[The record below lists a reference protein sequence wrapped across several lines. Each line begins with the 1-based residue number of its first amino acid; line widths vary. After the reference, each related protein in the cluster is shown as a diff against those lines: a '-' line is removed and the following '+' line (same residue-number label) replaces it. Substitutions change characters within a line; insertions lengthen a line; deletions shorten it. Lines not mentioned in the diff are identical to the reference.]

1 MYDERDGIIENDGTG
16 AEGVPA
22 DKAEGITAP
31 QTEDRAN
38 TESPY
43 GTRSAQASQ
52 NPYGGVYGNQGGTYG
67 QAPYNAQPPRG
78 TATPPPQNRYTYYSD
93 GSYRY
98 STPASPSAGYGAQ
111 GASGG
116 KSKAT
121 VVLAVLVAVL
131 FVGVLA
137 LGAYILLGDD
147 RENGGDGRLPAVLD
161 GDSTAESLG
170 GEAKDESIFESVP
183 EIVTVAPVP
192 DESYDSLVEL
202 YNKCSPSCVSIICT
216 VEYNGG
222 FFGVQVGKSLGSG
235 FIVEGKDPKSGKMQS
250 YIITNHHVIDGAKS
264 ITVRFYDDS
273 EYDATLIGSDE
284 MTDIAVLSIDK
295 KDMIPLEIGDSDE
308 LNVGEWVVAIG
319 TPSDEEL
326 AGTMSYGIVSGV
338 DRDIQI
344 TNDYGTVIKTMT
356 VIQTTATLNPG
367 NSGGPLINMAG
378 QVVGINAMKLAEDFE
393 GIGFALPSTS
403 AMTII
408 NSLIAYGEVVDRND
422 SFAVGA
428 AKLGIQGGTVTDAV
442 REEYRLSDDCP
453 DGVLVTTVNR
463 GTAVY
468 EAGLSAYDIITAFDG
483 VEITTIE
490 QLQEALT
497 KAGAG
502 KTVEMTFYRMGRKG
516 ETGAYHTIRF
526 VLDSAS

>member
-1 MYDERDGIIENDGTG
+1 MYDEKDDVLKDNSEEEAAT
-16 AEGVPA
+16 ATA
-22 DKAEGITAP
+22 DKAEGAAASASENAGTAD
-31 QTEDRAN
+31 T
-38 TESPY
+38 PY
-43 GTRSAQASQ
+43 GTQAPQGAQ
-52 NPYGGVYGNQGGTYG
+52 NPYGSVYGTQGRPYG
-67 QAPYNAQPPRG
+67 QSPYNMQAPRG

-98 STPASPSAGYGAQ
+98 SSPAAPTGSPYGAS
-111 GASGG
+111 APKGG

-137 LGAYILLGDD
+137 LGAYILLDD
-147 RENGGDGRLPAVLD
+147 RQSDDDRLPSLLD
-161 GDSTAESLG
+161 GNIQTASDGAEEREESVY
-170 GEAKDESIFESVP
+170 ESVP
-183 EIVTVAPVP
+183 EVVTVAPVP
-192 DESYDSLVEL
+192 DESFDSLVEL

-216 VEYNGG
+216 VEYNNG
-222 FFGVQVGKSLGSG
+222 FFGVQMGKSLGSG
-235 FIVEGKDPKSGKMQS
+235 FIVEGKDPKSGKMEK
-250 YIITNHHVIDGAKS
+250 YIITNHHVIEDAKS
-264 ITVRFYDDS
+264 ITVRFYDNS
-273 EYDATLIGSDE
+273 EYTATLIGSDE

-295 KDMIPLEIGDSDE
+295 DDMIALEIGDSDS

-378 QVVGINAMKLAEDFE
+378 QVVGINAMKLAENFE

-442 REEYRLSDDCP
+442 REDYRLSDDCP
-453 DGVLVTTVNR
+453 DGVLVTTVDR

-468 EAGLSAYDIITAFDG
+468 EAGLSAYDIITSFDG
-483 VEITTIE
+483 TEITTIE
-490 QLQEALT
+490 QLQEALS

-502 KTVEMTFYRMGRKG
+502 KTVEMTFYRMGRRG
-516 ETGAYHTIRF
+516 EAGAYHTIRF
-526 VLDSAS
+526 VLDSAN